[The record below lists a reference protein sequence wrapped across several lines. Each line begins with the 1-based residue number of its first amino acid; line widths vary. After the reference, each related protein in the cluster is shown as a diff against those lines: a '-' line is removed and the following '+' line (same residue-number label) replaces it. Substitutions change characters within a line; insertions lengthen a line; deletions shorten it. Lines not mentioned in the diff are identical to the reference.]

1 MKSKLNLIISFF
13 SLIFL
18 VSCGGGGGGGSSEPT
33 PPPTPA
39 ASVTISADPLSV
51 LIGNTTT
58 LTWSTTNASSCSAS
72 GAWSGSK
79 PTSGTEDIAI
89 ESVGDNQFTL
99 TCSGSGGSGSSSVTV
114 EGYQNTSGLVVD
126 GYISGAEIFIDLND
140 NLLADDDEPQT
151 TSSDQGGFELKDVPG
166 NFISIGGTDYDT
178 QNDLTGLL
186 LWHKGFSDVGGKTI
200 TPITSVASFYD
211 NPEIVNEVLGLDA
224 SIDVFYTD
232 PVANKGDGSVFDAL
246 YEKGNQLTTIAL
258 TLQGVINDV
267 NSTSDTTEGVFQSI
281 SEVLKTEFDATG
293 DAVNIETTSFIE
305 AVIESI
311 ESKGVVSLDD
321 NNAQNLAM
329 ALSAVLPFI
338 QVKDSDAVTF
348 GIFDFALSTLI
359 SDAKEIAAGTIA
371 AEKLDKYQ
379 NSVLDYISED
389 KGINQDDLIPELI
402 AVNDNVLV
410 FEDNSKLIN
419 VLANDSFVAGADIS
433 VSVSAGTNSI
443 VEVQNNRISFVPSE
457 NFYGEEEL
465 DYTISQDVYG
475 LATSSAKIFVTVD
488 PVNDPPVFTS
498 ATTFEIPENETE
510 VATLKASDVENQT
523 VTFSLDGEDVDQ
535 LEVNADSGQLSFIN
549 APDYEEKTSYSIIA
563 IASDGANETN
573 QNISIAITNVND
585 VAPVISS
592 SNVFEID
599 ENQTEVGRVVA
610 TDVEDD
616 LLTYS
621 ITGSDLVISDNG
633 DLVLQ
638 ALLIMKIKQAIPLL

>member
-1 MKSKLNLIISFF
+1 M
-13 SLIFL
+13 
-18 VSCGGGGGGGSSEPT
+18 
-33 PPPTPA
+33 
-39 ASVTISADPLSV
+39 
-51 LIGNTTT
+51 
-58 LTWSTTNASSCSAS
+58 
-72 GAWSGSK
+72 
-79 PTSGTEDIAI
+79 
-89 ESVGDNQFTL
+89 
-99 TCSGSGGSGSSSVTV
+99 
-114 EGYQNTSGLVVD
+114 
-126 GYISGAEIFIDLND
+126 
-140 NLLADDDEPQT
+140 
-151 TSSDQGGFELKDVPG
+151 
-166 NFISIGGTDYDT
+166 
-178 QNDLTGLL
+178 
-186 LWHKGFSDVGGKTI
+186 
-200 TPITSVASFYD
+200 
-211 NPEIVNEVLGLDA
+211 
-224 SIDVFYTD
+224 
-232 PVANKGDGSVFDAL
+232 
-246 YEKGNQLTTIAL
+246 TTIAL

-311 ESKGVVSLDD
+311 EAKGVVSLDD
-321 NNAQNLAM
+321 NNAQNQAM

-359 SDAKEIAAGTIA
+359 LDAKEIAAGTIA

-563 IASDGANETN
+563 I
-573 QNISIAITNVND
+573 
-585 VAPVISS
+585 
-592 SNVFEID
+592 EIF
-599 ENQTEVGRVVA
+599 
-610 TDVEDD
+610 
-616 LLTYS
+616 
-621 ITGSDLVISDNG
+621 
-633 DLVLQ
+633 
-638 ALLIMKIKQAIPLL
+638 